1 MIPASKQ
8 ISIGMCM
15 VYDIVLLV
23 DLYKYV
29 NQQKEN
35 HRVSAIFSSCE
46 YSVDLESRKYIG
58 THLICTLATKN
69 CNYVILIFHVP
80 E

>member
-8 ISIGMCM
+8 ISIGMCT
-15 VYDIVLLV
+15 VCDIVLLV
-23 DLYKYV
+23 DLYIMYV

-35 HRVSAIFSSCE
+35 HIALFFPHVE
-46 YSVDLESRKYIG
+46 YSVNLESRKYIG
-58 THLICTLATKN
+58 TDLICTLATKN
-69 CNYVILIFHVP
+69 CNYVIFIFHVP

>member
-15 VYDIVLLV
+15 VNDIVLLV
-23 DLYKYV
+23 DLYIYV

-35 HRVSAIFSSCE
+35 HRVSAIFFPM
-46 YSVDLESRKYIG
+46 L
-58 THLICTLATKN
+58 N
-69 CNYVILIFHVP
+69 IL
-80 E
+80 